1 MNDTNTKTISRR
13 GQVTKE
19 TEDKELRT
27 FINSES
33 FEKDPLKQEKRKLFW
48 SLSGIL
54 VKITNDE
61 SDTFAPTD
69 RYGFTKRNQ
78 TTCTEDRH
86 LSNQGKFSGMKLN
99 MNQTEDNQN
108 GEKSVGFDG
117 IWYSN
122 QEHEVHITRHNS
134 TLSITS
140 TENSDE

>member
-1 MNDTNTKTISRR
+1 M
-13 GQVTKE
+13 
-19 TEDKELRT
+19 
-27 FINSES
+27 
-33 FEKDPLKQEKRKLFW
+33 FW

-54 VKITNDE
+54 VKRYNDE
-61 SDTFAPTD
+61 SDTSAPTD
-69 RYGFTKRNQ
+69 THGFTKKNQ

-86 LSNQGKFSGMKLN
+86 LSNQGELSVMKLN

-122 QEHEVHITRHNS
+122 QEHEVHTTRYNK
-134 TLSITS
+134 TNS